1 MPVEYKDYYKT
12 LGVPKNAS
20 TVDIKKAYRKLARQ
34 HHPDVNKKPEA
45 EKRFKEINEAHEV
58 LSDPEKR
65 KRYDTVGPDWE
76 RYAQGMGG
84 QPGGNFHWVYNGPA
98 GAGGDP
104 FGETAGDFS
113 DFFRTLFGNAS
124 NGGFGGGTTMD
135 DLVGGRRA
143 RTRARPQQGE
153 DVEGEVEITLPEAY
167 KGAEHVV
174 QIAPAD
180 GGKPRRLTV
189 KIPPGVRD
197 GQRIRLAGQGAP
209 GANGGP
215 PGDAYLRVR
224 VKPHPF
230 FTRDGDDLRV
240 ELPVALHEAML
251 GAEITVPT
259 LKARVSLRI
268 PPETQNGRTIRLAGQ
283 GMPRGG
289 GPWARS
295 DAGGGHGDLYATVKV
310 VLPTKLNE
318 KERELAREI
327 ASSRSGENPRSH
339 LL

>member
-20 TVDIKKAYRKLARQ
+20 TDDIKKAYRKLARQ
-34 HHPDVNKKPEA
+34 YHPDVNKKPDA
-45 EKRFKEINEAHEV
+45 EKKFKEINEANEV
-58 LSDPEKR
+58 LGDPEKR

-76 RYAQGMGG
+76 QFAQGRGRPSGTGGFQYVYTG
-84 QPGGNFHWVYNGPA
+84 QPGES
-98 GAGGDP
+98 P
-104 FGETAGDFS
+104 FGDDASGFS
-113 DFFRTLFGNAS
+113 DFFRTLFGQAGNV
-124 NGGFGGGTTMD
+124 GYD
-135 DLVGGRRA
+135 DADTLVCRRTRT
-143 RTRARPQQGE
+143 RTRARQGE
-153 DVEGEVEITLPEAY
+153 HIEGEVEGTLPEAY
-167 KGAEHVV
+167 KGTEHVV
-174 QIAPAD
+174 QIARD
-180 GGKPRRLTV
+180 GEPPKRLTV
-189 KIPPGVRD
+189 KIPPGVKD

-240 ELPVALHEAML
+240 ELPAAMHEAML

-259 LKARVSLRI
+259 LKGRVSLRI

-283 GMPRGG
+283 GMPR
-289 GPWARS
+289 AT
-295 DAGGGHGDLYATVKV
+295 GGHGDLYVTVKV
-310 VLPTKLNE
+310 VLPTKLTE
-318 KERELAREI
+318 KERDLVRELA
-327 ASSRSGENPRSH
+327 ASRAGDDPRKS

>member
-20 TVDIKKAYRKLARQ
+20 TEDIKKAYRKLARQ

-45 EKRFKEINEAHEV
+45 EKKFKEINEANEV

-65 KRYDTVGPDWE
+65 KRYDTIGPDWE

-84 QPGGNFHWVYNGPA
+84 QPGQPGGSFHWAYNGPA

-104 FGETAGDFS
+104 FGDTAGDFS
-113 DFFRTLFGNAS
+113 DFFRTLFGS
-124 NGGFGGGTTMD
+124 EGNGGFGGGTTMD
-135 DLVGGRRA
+135 DLLGRRG
-143 RTRARPQQGE
+143 RTRPRARQGE
-153 DVEGEVEITLPEAY
+153 DVEGEVEVTLPDAY
-167 KGAEHVV
+167 KGSEHVV
-174 QIAPAD
+174 QIAPEN
-180 GGKPRRLTV
+180 GKPRRLTV
-189 KIPPGVRD
+189 KIPPGVRE
-197 GQRIRLAGQGAP
+197 GQRIRLAGQGMP

-224 VKPHPF
+224 LKPHPF

-240 ELPVALHEAML
+240 ELPVALHEALL
-251 GAEITVPT
+251 GGEVTVPT
-259 LKARVSLRI
+259 LKGRVSLRI

-283 GMPRGG
+283 GMPRV
-289 GPWARS
+289 
-295 DAGGGHGDLYATVKV
+295 GGGHGDLYATVKV

-318 KERELAREI
+318 KEREIAREL
-327 ASSRSGENPRSH
+327 AASRSGEDVRSH

>member
-34 HHPDVNKKPEA
+34 YHPDVNKKPEA

-65 KRYDTVGPDWE
+65 KRYDTV
-76 RYAQGMGG
+76 
-84 QPGGNFHWVYNGPA
+84 
-98 GAGGDP
+98 
-104 FGETAGDFS
+104 
-113 DFFRTLFGNAS
+113 
-124 NGGFGGGTTMD
+124 
-135 DLVGGRRA
+135 
-143 RTRARPQQGE
+143 
-153 DVEGEVEITLPEAY
+153 
-167 KGAEHVV
+167 AEHVV
-174 QIAPAD
+174 QYAPAA
-180 GGKPRRLTV
+180 GGTPRRLTV

-251 GAEITVPT
+251 GGEVTVPT
-259 LKARVSLRI
+259 LKGRVSLRI

-283 GMPRGG
+283 GMPRT
-289 GPWARS
+289 
-295 DAGGGHGDLYATVKV
+295 GGGHGDLYATVKV
-310 VLPTKLNE
+310 VMPSKLNE

-327 ASSRSGENPRSH
+327 ASSRSGENVRSH